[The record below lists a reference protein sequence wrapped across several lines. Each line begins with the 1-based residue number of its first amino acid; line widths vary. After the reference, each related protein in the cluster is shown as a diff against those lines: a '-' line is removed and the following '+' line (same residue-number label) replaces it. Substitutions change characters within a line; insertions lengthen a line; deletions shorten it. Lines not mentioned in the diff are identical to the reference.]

1 MMRRQETF
9 MKATCVYYATTV
21 VTKAG
26 KRHRGYLIPGATAE
40 DFALVKGDERVELNV
55 KDVECWAQ
63 HKYLRY

>member
-9 MKATCVYYATTV
+9 MNAARVCYATTV

-26 KRHRGYLIPGATAE
+26 KRYRGYLMPGATAE

-55 KDVECWAQ
+55 KEVECWRQ
-63 HKYLRY
+63 HKYYRY